1 MTNDGVSQTDRH
13 ALDRLVIDRRT
24 LLLAGGAAALA
35 TTLAV
40 AGRPASASAACE
52 ALVHQD
58 GFATPSAGN
67 WTGRIFDGDSAELAA
82 ADLWSDQ
89 TLFPPARYAIVPDPA
104 GSGRPVMRFT
114 VPADQASYRAEIA
127 RKQFAPGRYRYGV
140 SHYIPT
146 DYVPYEYGTLLAQ
159 WHGFTLPDGRA
170 TNPPLALVLD
180 GAPTPAWEFHTYELL
195 PDLTTRLTRHPL
207 PVPVVYGR
215 WNDWTFDISWSTP
228 STPGRVIITHG
239 GSTVLDISGD
249 NNYHQQWPPYF
260 QTGIYRSSWRTGGY
274 PAQPDLQIYH
284 RGITVHDL
292 TGCAAG

>member
-1 MTNDGVSQTDRH
+1 MTNDGVSQTDRP
-13 ALDRLVIDRRT
+13 ALDRFMIDRRT

-35 TTLAV
+35 TTFAV

-58 GFATPSAGN
+58 GFATPGAGN
-67 WTGRIFDGDSAELAA
+67 WTGRIFDGASAQVAA
-82 ADLWSDQ
+82 TDVWSDQ

-114 VPADQASYRAEIA
+114 VPADQTSYRAEIA
-127 RKQFAPGRYRYGV
+127 RKQFALGRYRYAV
-140 SHYIPT
+140 SHFIPT
-146 DYVPYEYGTLLAQ
+146 DYVPYRYGTLLAQ

-170 TNPPLALVLD
+170 TNPPLALVLN
-180 GAPTPAWEFHTYELL
+180 GAPTPAWEFHVYRLL
-195 PDLTTRLTRHPL
+195 PDLTTQLTRHTL
-207 PVPVVYGR
+207 PVPVQYGR
-215 WNDWTFDISWSTP
+215 WNDWTMDITWSTA
-228 STPGRVIITHG
+228 SAPGRVVVTHDD
-239 GSTVLDISGD
+239 STVLDITGV

-284 RGITVHDL
+284 RDITVHDL
-292 TGCAAG
+292 TGCAA